1 MHAPAPAPGPLS
13 ISRVGVG
20 RADRGPIPGPAWGRR
35 RALALALG
43 GEIDGVEQVF
53 ALLLAVEAGGVAP
66 ELGAR
71 AAAAAGLPGLATLTF
86 ASGAPGGPALDG
98 GLGLVEVVGEAVAA
112 ALADLQPGSLG
123 WGRALR
129 WDLLRCTDPARVLRR
144 RKLERGAAHLRTADP
159 DAGLKRLIEELHADP
174 APPSLVWEA
183 ALCDPTLPVLC
194 ARDAA
199 GRPRLSLAWVGGREA
214 GLPGPP
220 REGGGVFGRA
230 ARLLEAQLW
239 GRHRQAAHAVL
250 LCGAGGDAR
259 LDVEEPPPHDL
270 LRGAE
275 RAARRLS
282 DALARA
288 VGEAQTSPAL
298 ALAGLVRERPD
309 AGVDEDEGEGLVGL
323 RLLSPTGEEL
333 PLLSA
338 PRPGTPLLLA
348 GLRRAGLR
356 PLALGAARVRGVDPL
371 PDGLKAA
378 LDRADRLERLPLLPV
393 VAPPR
398 AAGLAPGSVAGG
410 EDGPAE
416 DDLSDAGAAE
426 DALSADG
433 PVDLG
438 PFEDGL
444 GDADLAE
451 EDPSEDGSSEA
462 DLSADGASD
471 AEPSEADPSEDG
483 SSDADL
489 SEDDPSEGDLAED
502 GLSDA
507 DLAADTAAS
516 DPASALV
523 PPDQNPPEGPEAPPA
538 APARK
543 PRKPRPEPELPPPP
557 GAPTLSARVRGE
569 GAEARAVIEG
579 DAALPLPT
587 LARGQAA
594 LRVEIGARI
603 PEPKHPGGAK
613 PKRPRPPRYTWST
626 LFWGGAPVD
635 ELHQTL
641 RTGPAGERW
650 RWRFEAPLPPR
661 WRGMAFR
668 VVVDGVAS
676 LPDLLR

>member
-1 MHAPAPAPGPLS
+1 MHAPDPAPGPLS

-20 RADRGPIPGPAWGRR
+20 RADRGPIAGPAWGRR

-53 ALLLAVEAGGVAP
+53 GLLLAVEAGGVAP
-66 ELGAR
+66 GLGAR

-98 GLGLVEVVGEAVAA
+98 GLGLDEVVGEAVAA

-129 WDLLRCTDPARVLRR
+129 WDLLRCTDAARVLRR

-183 ALCDPTLPVLC
+183 ALCDPALPVLC

-199 GRPRLSLAWVGGREA
+199 GRPRLGLAWVGGREA

-239 GRHRQAAHAVL
+239 GRHRQPVHAAV

-270 LRGAE
+270 VRGAE

-288 VGEAQTSPAL
+288 LGEAQTSPPL
-298 ALAGLVRERPD
+298 ALAGLVRERPE

-323 RLLSPTGEEL
+323 RFLSPTGEEL

-378 LDRADRLERLPLLPV
+378 LDRADRLELLPVVPV

-398 AAGLAPGSVAGG
+398 AAVVAPEGVAGG

-416 DDLSDAGAAE
+416 DDLSDAGLSDDDLSGGGAADGGLTEEGPAE
-426 DALSADG
+426 DVPAEGVATEGIPAEGGLSEGGQPEGGLTEDG
-433 PVDLG
+433 PAG
-438 PFEDGL
+438 DG
-444 GDADLAE
+444 
-451 EDPSEDGSSEA
+451 PSED
-462 DLSADGASD
+462 DLS
-471 AEPSEADPSEDG
+471 
-483 SSDADL
+483 
-489 SEDDPSEGDLAED
+489 ED

-507 DLAADTAAS
+507 DLASDAAAS
-516 DPASALV
+516 DPASDAGLSD
-523 PPDQNPPEGPEAPPA
+523 PTLPEGPEAPAAAPA

-543 PRKPRPEPELPPPP
+543 PRKPRPEPEPPPPP

-594 LRVEIGARI
+594 LRIEIGARI

-641 RTGPAGERW
+641 RTGPAGDRW